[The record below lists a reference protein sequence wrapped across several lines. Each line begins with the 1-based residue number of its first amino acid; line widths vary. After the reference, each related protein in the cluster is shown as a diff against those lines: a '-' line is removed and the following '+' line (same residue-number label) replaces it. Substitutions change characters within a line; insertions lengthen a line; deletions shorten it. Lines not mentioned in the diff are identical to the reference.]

1 MATNK
6 YFNHIRSA
14 NEQSLYDKLTI
25 ENIQIAGQNFW
36 YMPREYV
43 QIDPILGEPTRN
55 SFNSSYEIEGY
66 FKDTSFF
73 GGQGDF
79 LAKWGVV
86 ANDTMDLVIS
96 KTRFNS
102 LLIPGRTERPV
113 EGDLI
118 YYGDP
123 LNGSDGL
130 GSMVNSLFEITFVE
144 IEAPFWSL
152 GKQLVYQLKCQ
163 MFSFNY
169 EKFQTGIISVD
180 SLNNY
185 SVSSVQMISGGAGY
199 TTTPEVTF
207 TTSPTKDTATG
218 EAVVESGVVTS
229 VTLTHPG
236 SGYSVAPAV
245 VFSYG
250 SATAKSIVE
259 MQEEELKSG
268 INSGVKERENDGL
281 IDFSESNPFGDF

>member
-14 NEQSLYDKLTI
+14 AEQTLYDNLTI
-25 ENIQIAGQNFW
+25 ENIQIAGQDFW

-66 FKDTSFF
+66 FKDTTFF

-86 ANDTMDLVIS
+86 ANDVMDLIIS
-96 KTRFNS
+96 KTRFRS
-102 LLIPGRTERPV
+102 LAIPGRLERPV

-123 LNGSDGL
+123 LNGSNGL

-144 IEAPFWSL
+144 TEVPFWPL

-185 SVSSVQMISGGAGY
+185 SVTGVQILSGGTGY
-199 TTTPEVTF
+199 ATAPTVTF
-207 TTSPTKDTATG
+207 TTSPTGDTATG
-218 EAVVESGVVTS
+218 TATIANGTVTGVTI
-229 VTLTHPG
+229 THPG
-236 SGYSVAPAV
+236 SGYSVTPAV
-245 VFSYG
+245 VFSTG
-250 SATAKSIVE
+250 SATAKAIIDIQSA
-259 MQEEELKSG
+259 ELAHG
-268 INSGVKERENDGL
+268 INTEVKNREDGGL
-281 IDFSESNPFGDF
+281 IDFTESNPFGDF